1 MNRDTRNDTYAL
13 VAERLWDGVSDET
26 QSGVAVVVKNRL
38 VDGILPVSEI
48 PAGMT
53 SVPLPGCSL
62 LPGLMDAH
70 VHYSSVMGPA
80 FLAAG
85 VTTIRDVGNELA
97 WILGERERHAEDLS
111 AGPAILC
118 CGHLLDGPRVYWPQ
132 MGRAHGTP
140 GEIVDSVRLH
150 ADTGVDQIKLYAGV
164 DPPLLKAAIDAAHE
178 SGKFV
183 VAHLHA
189 TTAEDAVRNGLDE
202 FEHLAGCGVA
212 WRAASEVEDDLM
224 IDQLLERDVVIDPT
238 LVVWDRLGRILDR
251 PFHHDAR
258 RAWVHPRHLDIW
270 QRYLSRF
277 GPAENRWRYQGA
289 MVHLKRFLRR
299 AHQRGVTVALGT
311 DTPFPHLV
319 PGMSVHDELAMYT
332 DAGIPAVDAL
342 RSATSVNAR
351 VLGIDDRTGSI
362 TRGRRADLVAVQ
374 GNPLE
379 RIEDIGNVMCT
390 VREGRRF
397 EPASLLQ
404 VFKATFDREPDGAVT
419 RDLLDYV
426 DGKLVNRPAS

>member
-1 MNRDTRNDTYAL
+1 MSTDTRNLTYAL
-13 VAERLWDGVSDET
+13 APDRVWDGVSDET
-26 QSGVAVVVKNRL
+26 RDGVAVVVKDRHIDA
-38 VDGILPVSEI
+38 VLPVAEI
-48 PAGMT
+48 PADMET
-53 SVPLPGCSL
+53 AILPDCTL

-70 VHYSSVMGPA
+70 VHYSSVIGPA

-85 VTTIRDVGNELA
+85 VTTIRDVGNDLA
-97 WILGERERHAEDLS
+97 WILGERERHAKDLS

-118 CGHLLDGPRVYWPQ
+118 CGHLLDGPQVYWPQ
-132 MGRAHGTP
+132 MGRAHAKP
-140 GEIVDSVRLH
+140 GEIAESVRRH
-150 ADTGVDQIKLYAGV
+150 AEAGVDQVKLYAGV
-164 DPPLLKAAIDAAHE
+164 EPPMLKAAVDAAHE
-178 SGKFV
+178 LGKFV
-183 VAHLHA
+183 VAHLQA
-189 TTAEDAVRNGLDE
+189 TTAEDAVRLGLDE

-212 WRAASEVEDDLM
+212 WRAASEMEDDLM
-224 IDQLLERDVVIDPT
+224 IDLLLERDVIIDPT

-251 PFHHDAR
+251 PFHHDDR
-258 RAWVHPRHLDIW
+258 KSWVHPRHQDIW

-277 GPAENRWRYQGA
+277 GPPEQRWRYQGA

-342 RSATSVNAR
+342 RSATAINAR
-351 VLGIDDRTGSI
+351 VLGIDDRTGTI
-362 TRGRRADLVAVQ
+362 RPGLRADLVAVR

-379 RIEDIGNVMCT
+379 RIEDIENVHCT

-397 EPASLLQ
+397 EPSGLME
-404 VFKATFDREPDGAVT
+404 VHKSTFDSEPDGAVT

-426 DGKLVNRPAS
+426 DGKQLNRPAS

>member
-1 MNRDTRNDTYAL
+1 MNEDKRNGTYAL
-13 VAERLWDGVSDET
+13 APDRIWDGVSDET
-26 QSGVAVVVKNRL
+26 RSGVAVVVKDRL
-38 VDGILPVSEI
+38 IDAVMPVSEV
-48 PAGMT
+48 PAGMET
-53 SVPLPGCSL
+53 AVLPECTL

-70 VHYSSVMGPA
+70 VHYSSVMGPP

-97 WILGERERHAEDLS
+97 WILGERERHAKDLS

-132 MGRAHGTP
+132 LGRAHATP
-140 GEIVDSVRLH
+140 GEIADSVRRH
-150 ADTGVDQIKLYAGV
+150 VEAGVDQIKLYAGV
-164 DPPLLKAAIDAAHE
+164 EPPLLKAAVDAAHA
-178 SGKFV
+178 SDKFV
-183 VAHLHA
+183 VAHLQA
-189 TTAEDAVRNGLDE
+189 TTAEDAARMGLDE

-212 WRAASEVEDDLM
+212 WRAASEAEDDLV
-224 IDQLLERDVVIDPT
+224 IDLLLERDVIIDPT
-238 LVVWDRLGRILDR
+238 LVVWDRLGRVLDR

-277 GPAENRWRYQGA
+277 GPPEHRWRYQGA

-342 RSATSVNAR
+342 RSATSINAR
-351 VLGIDDRTGSI
+351 VLGIDGRTGSI
-362 TRGRRADLVAVQ
+362 RPGLRADLVAVR

-379 RIEDIGNVMCT
+379 RIEDIENVHCT

-397 EPASLLQ
+397 EPSTLMRA
-404 VFKATFDREPDGAVT
+404 FKSTFDGEPDGAVT

-426 DGKLVNRPAS
+426 DGKHVNRPAS

>member
-1 MNRDTRNDTYAL
+1 MKTDTPNVTYAL
-13 VAERLWDGVSDET
+13 APDRVWDGVSDGT
-26 QSGVAVVVKNRL
+26 RDGVAVVVKGRL
-38 VDGILPVSEI
+38 VDAVLPVGEV
-48 PAGMT
+48 PADMET
-53 SVPLPGCSL
+53 AVLPDCTL
-62 LPGLMDAH
+62 LPGLIDAH
-70 VHYSSVMGPA
+70 VHYSSVMGAA

-85 VTTIRDVGNELA
+85 VTTIRDVGNDLA
-97 WILGERERHAEDLS
+97 WILGERDRHAGDPA

-132 MGRAHGTP
+132 LGRAHASP
-140 GEIVDSVRLH
+140 GEIADSVRRH
-150 ADTGVDQIKLYAGV
+150 AEAGVDQIKLYAGV
-164 DPPLLKAAIDAAHE
+164 DPPLLKAAVDAAHE

-183 VAHLHA
+183 VAHLQA
-189 TTAEDAVRNGLDE
+189 TTAEDAARLGLDE

-212 WRAASEVEDDLM
+212 WRGASEVEDDLM
-224 IDQLLERDVVIDPT
+224 IDLLLERDVIIDPT

-251 PFHHDAR
+251 PFHHDGR

-270 QRYLSRF
+270 QRYLGRF
-277 GPAENRWRYQGA
+277 GPPEYRWRYQGA
-289 MVHLKRFLRR
+289 MAHLKRFLRR

-319 PGMSVHDELAMYT
+319 PGMSVHDELAIYT

-342 RSATSVNAR
+342 RSATSINAR
-351 VLGIDDRTGSI
+351 VLGIDDRAGTIRPGL
-362 TRGRRADLVAVQ
+362 RADLVAVR

-379 RIEDIGNVMCT
+379 RIEDIENVRCT

-397 EPASLLQ
+397 KPAGLME
-404 VFKATFDREPDGAVT
+404 VHKAAFDREPDGAVT

>member
-1 MNRDTRNDTYAL
+1 MNGDTMKNSYAL
-13 VAERLWDGVSDET
+13 IPDRVWDGVSDET
-26 QSGVAVVVKNRL
+26 RSGVAVVVKDRL
-38 VDGILPVSEI
+38 IDAVLPVAEV
-48 PAGMT
+48 PAGVET
-53 SVPLPGCSL
+53 AALPECTL

-85 VTTIRDVGNELA
+85 VTTVRDVGNDLA
-97 WILGERERHAEDLS
+97 WILGERERHANDLS

-132 MGRAHGTP
+132 LGRAHEKP
-140 GEIVDSVRLH
+140 EEIADSVRRH
-150 ADTGVDQIKLYAGV
+150 AEAGVDQIKLYAGV
-164 DPPLLKAAIDAAHE
+164 EPPLLKAAVDAAHE

-183 VAHLHA
+183 VAHLMA
-189 TTAEDAVRNGLDE
+189 TTAEDAVRLGLDE

-212 WRAASEVEDDLM
+212 WRAASEVEDDLV
-224 IDQLLERDVVIDPT
+224 IDLLLEKDVIIDPT
-238 LVVWDRLGRILDR
+238 LVVWDRLGRVLDR

-270 QRYLSRF
+270 QRYLGRF
-277 GPAENRWRYQGA
+277 GPPEYRWRYQGA

-299 AHQRGVTVALGT
+299 AHQRGVIVALGT

-342 RSATSVNAR
+342 RSATSINAR
-351 VLGIDDRTGSI
+351 VLGIDDMTGSI
-362 TRGRRADLVAVQ
+362 KPGRRADFVAVR

-379 RIEDIGNVMCT
+379 RIEDIENVSCT

-397 EPASLLQ
+397 EPSGLMRD
-404 VFKATFDREPDGAVT
+404 FRTTFDREPDGAVT

>member
-1 MNRDTRNDTYAL
+1 MKTDTPNDTYAL
-13 VAERLWDGVSDET
+13 VPERVWDGVSGET
-26 QSGVAVVVKNRL
+26 RDGVAVVVKGRL
-38 VDGILPVSEI
+38 VDAVLPVGEV
-48 PAGMT
+48 PADMET
-53 SVPLPGCSL
+53 AVLPDCTL
-62 LPGLMDAH
+62 LPGLIDAH
-70 VHYSSVMGPA
+70 VHYSSVMGAA

-85 VTTIRDVGNELA
+85 VTTIRDVGNDLA
-97 WILGERERHAEDLS
+97 WILGERDRHAGDPA

-132 MGRAHGTP
+132 LGRAHASP
-140 GEIVDSVRLH
+140 GEIADSVRRH
-150 ADTGVDQIKLYAGV
+150 AEAGVDQIKLYAGV
-164 DPPLLKAAIDAAHE
+164 EPPLLKAAVDAAHE

-183 VAHLHA
+183 VAHLQA
-189 TTAEDAVRNGLDE
+189 TTAEDAVRLGLDE
-202 FEHLAGCGVA
+202 FEHLSGCGVA
-212 WRAASEVEDDLM
+212 WRGASEVEDDLM
-224 IDQLLERDVVIDPT
+224 IDLLLERDVIIDPT

-251 PFHHDAR
+251 PFHHDGR

-270 QRYLSRF
+270 QRYLGRF
-277 GPAENRWRYQGA
+277 GPPEYRLRYQGA
-289 MVHLKRFLRR
+289 MAHLKRFLRR

-342 RSATSVNAR
+342 RSATSINAR
-351 VLGIDDRTGSI
+351 VLGIHDRAGTIRPGL
-362 TRGRRADLVAVQ
+362 RADLVAVR

-379 RIEDIGNVMCT
+379 RIEDIENVRCT

-397 EPASLLQ
+397 EPAGLME
-404 VFKATFDREPDGAVT
+404 VHKAAFDREPDGAVT

>member
-1 MNRDTRNDTYAL
+1 MNTDTPNVTYAL
-13 VAERLWDGVSDET
+13 APDRLWDGVSDET
-26 QSGVAVVVKNRL
+26 REGVAVVVKGRL
-38 VDGILPVSEI
+38 VDAVLPLGE
-48 PAGMT
+48 
-53 SVPLPGCSL
+53 VPDEMETEALPGCTL

-97 WILGERERHAEDLS
+97 WILGERDRHARDLA

-118 CGHLLDGPRVYWPQ
+118 CGHLLDGPSVYWPQ
-132 MGRAHGTP
+132 LGRAHGTP
-140 GEIVDSVRLH
+140 GEIADSVRRH
-150 ADTGVDQIKLYAGV
+150 AEAGVDQIKLYAGV
-164 DPPLLKAAIDAAHE
+164 EPPMLKAAVDAAHD

-183 VAHLHA
+183 VAHLQA
-189 TTAEDAVRNGLDE
+189 TTAEDAVRLGLDE

-212 WRAASEVEDDLM
+212 WRPASEVEDDLM
-224 IDQLLERDVVIDPT
+224 IDLLLERDAIIDPT

-258 RAWVHPRHLDIW
+258 RIWVHPRHLDIW
-270 QRYLSRF
+270 QRYPGRF
-277 GPAENRWRYQGA
+277 GPPEYRCRYQGA
-289 MVHLKRFLRR
+289 MAHLKRFLRR

-351 VLGIDDRTGSI
+351 VLGIDDRTGKV
-362 TRGRRADLVAVQ
+362 RPGLRADLVAVK

-379 RIEDIGNVMCT
+379 RIEDIENVCCT

-397 EPASLLQ
+397 EPSGLMEDHEAA
-404 VFKATFDREPDGAVT
+404 FGREPDGAVT

>member
-1 MNRDTRNDTYAL
+1 MDDDTRNGTYAL
-13 VAERLWDGVSDET
+13 AAERVWDGLSDAPRT
-26 QSGVAVVVKNRL
+26 GVAVVVKDRL
-38 VDGILPVSEI
+38 IDAVLPLAEV
-48 PAGMT
+48 PAGLA
-53 SVPLPGCSL
+53 SVPLPACTL

-70 VHYSSVMGPA
+70 VHYRSVMGPA

-85 VTTIRDVGNELA
+85 VTTVRDVGNDLA
-97 WILGERERHAEDLS
+97 WILGERERHAKDLS

-132 MGRAHGTP
+132 MGRAHGSP
-140 GEIVDSVRLH
+140 GEIADSVRRH
-150 ADTGVDQIKLYAGV
+150 VEAEVDQIKLYAGV
-164 DPPLLKAAIDAAHE
+164 DPPLLKAAVDAAHE
-178 SGKFV
+178 SGRFV
-183 VAHLHA
+183 VAHLQA
-189 TTAEDAVRNGLDE
+189 TTAEEAVRHGLDE
-202 FEHLAGCGVA
+202 FEHFAGCGVA

-224 IDQLLERDVVIDPT
+224 IDQLLERDVIIDPT

-270 QRYLSRF
+270 HRYLSRF
-277 GPAENRWRYQGA
+277 GPAEHRWRYQGA
-289 MVHLKRFLRR
+289 MVHMKRFLRR

-362 TRGRRADLVAVQ
+362 RPGLRADLVAVR

-379 RIEDIGNVMCT
+379 RIEDIENVSCT

-397 EPASLLQ
+397 EPSGLLQ
-404 VFKATFDREPDGAVT
+404 DHRATFDREPDGAVT

-426 DGKLVNRPAS
+426 DGKLVDRPVS

>member
-1 MNRDTRNDTYAL
+1 MSTDTRNLTYAL
-13 VAERLWDGVSDET
+13 VPDRVWDGVSDKT
-26 QSGVAVVVKNRL
+26 RDGVAVVVKDRHIDA
-38 VDGILPVSEI
+38 VLPVAEI
-48 PAGMT
+48 PADMET
-53 SVPLPGCSL
+53 AILPDCTL

-70 VHYSSVMGPA
+70 VHYSSVIGPA

-85 VTTIRDVGNELA
+85 VTTIRDVGNDLA
-97 WILGERERHAEDLS
+97 WILGERERHAKDLS

-118 CGHLLDGPRVYWPQ
+118 CGHLLDGPQVYWPQ
-132 MGRAHGTP
+132 MGRAHAKP
-140 GEIVDSVRLH
+140 GDIADSVRRH
-150 ADTGVDQIKLYAGV
+150 AEAGVDQIKLYAGV
-164 DPPLLKAAIDAAHE
+164 EPPLLKAAVDAAHE

-183 VAHLHA
+183 VAHLQA
-189 TTAEDAVRNGLDE
+189 TTAEDAVRLGLDE
-202 FEHLAGCGVA
+202 FEHQAGCGVA
-212 WRAASEVEDDLM
+212 WRAASEMEDDLM
-224 IDQLLERDVVIDPT
+224 IDLLLERDVIIDPT

-251 PFHHDAR
+251 PFHHDDR
-258 RAWVHPRHLDIW
+258 KSWVHPRHQDIW

-277 GPAENRWRYQGA
+277 GPPEQRWRYQGA

-342 RSATSVNAR
+342 RSATSINAR
-351 VLGIDDRTGSI
+351 VLGIDDRTGTI
-362 TRGRRADLVAVQ
+362 RPGLRADLVAVR
-374 GNPLE
+374 GNPLD
-379 RIEDIGNVMCT
+379 RIEDIENVHCT

-397 EPASLLQ
+397 EPSGLME
-404 VFKATFDREPDGAVT
+404 VHRSTFDREPDGAVT

-426 DGKLVNRPAS
+426 DGKLLNRPAS

>member
-1 MNRDTRNDTYAL
+1 MSTDTRNLTYAL
-13 VAERLWDGVSDET
+13 APDRVWDGVSDEPRA
-26 QSGVAVVVKNRL
+26 GVAVVVKDRHIDAVL
-38 VDGILPVSEI
+38 PVAELPSDMETAILPDC
-48 PAGMT
+48 T
-53 SVPLPGCSL
+53 L

-85 VTTIRDVGNELA
+85 VTTIRDVGNDLA
-97 WILGERERHAEDLS
+97 WILGERERHANDLS

-132 MGRAHGTP
+132 MGRAHAKP
-140 GEIVDSVRLH
+140 GEIADSVRRH
-150 ADTGVDQIKLYAGV
+150 AEAGVDQIKLYAGV
-164 DPPLLKAAIDAAHE
+164 EPQLLKAAVDAAHE

-183 VAHLHA
+183 VAHLQT
-189 TTAEDAVRNGLDE
+189 TTAEDAVRLGLDE

-212 WRAASEVEDDLM
+212 WRAASEMEDDLM
-224 IDQLLERDVVIDPT
+224 IDLLLERDVIIDPT

-251 PFHHDAR
+251 PFHYDAR
-258 RAWVHPRHLDIW
+258 KSWVHPRHLDIW

-277 GPAENRWRYQGA
+277 GPPEQRWRYQGA
-289 MVHLKRFLRR
+289 MTHLKRFLRR

-342 RSATSVNAR
+342 RSATAVNAH
-351 VLGIDDRTGSI
+351 VLGIDDRTGTI
-362 TRGRRADLVAVQ
+362 RPGLRADLVAVR

-379 RIEDIGNVMCT
+379 RIEDIENVHCT

-397 EPASLLQ
+397 EPSGLME
-404 VFKATFDREPDGAVT
+404 VHRSTFDREPDGAVT
-419 RDLLDYV
+419 RDLQDYV
-426 DGKLVNRPAS
+426 DGKLLNRPAS

>member
-1 MNRDTRNDTYAL
+1 MSTDIGNTTYAL
-13 VAERLWDGVSDET
+13 APDRVWDGVSDET
-26 QSGVAVVVKNRL
+26 RDGMAVVVKDRL
-38 VDGILPVSEI
+38 VDAVLPVAEV
-48 PAGMT
+48 PAHMET
-53 SVPLPGCSL
+53 AFLPGCTL

-85 VTTIRDVGNELA
+85 VTTIRDVGNDLP
-97 WILGERERHAEDLS
+97 WILGERERHANDLS

-118 CGHLLDGPRVYWPQ
+118 CGHLLDGPQIYWPH
-132 MGRAHGTP
+132 MGRAHAKP
-140 GEIVDSVRLH
+140 DEIAESVRRH
-150 ADTGVDQIKLYAGV
+150 AEAGVDQIKLYAGV
-164 DPPLLKAAIDAAHE
+164 EPPMLKAAVDAAHE

-189 TTAEDAVRNGLDE
+189 TTAEDAVRSGLDE

-224 IDQLLERDVVIDPT
+224 IDQLLERDVIIDPT

-251 PFHHDAR
+251 PFHHDVR

-270 QRYLSRF
+270 QRYLNRF
-277 GPAENRWRYQGA
+277 GPVEHRWRYQGA

-342 RSATSVNAR
+342 RSATAMNAR
-351 VLGIDDRTGSI
+351 VLGIDDRTGTI
-362 TRGRRADLVAVQ
+362 RPGLRADLVAVR

-379 RIEDIGNVMCT
+379 RIEDIENVHCT

-397 EPASLLQ
+397 EPSGLME
-404 VFKATFDREPDGAVT
+404 VHRSTCDREPDGAVT
-419 RDLLDYV
+419 RDLSDYV
-426 DGKLVNRPAS
+426 DGKHLNRPAS

>member
-1 MNRDTRNDTYAL
+1 MNTNTSNVTYAL
-13 VAERLWDGVSDET
+13 APDRVWDGVSDDT
-26 QSGVAVVVKNRL
+26 RDGVAVVVKGRL
-38 VDGILPVSEI
+38 VDGVLPVGEV
-48 PAGMT
+48 PAEMET
-53 SVPLPGCSL
+53 VVLPDCTL
-62 LPGLMDAH
+62 LPGLIDAH

-85 VTTIRDVGNELA
+85 VTTIRDVGNDLA
-97 WILGERERHAEDLS
+97 WILGERERHADDPA

-132 MGRAHGTP
+132 LGRAHASP
-140 GEIVDSVRLH
+140 GQIADSVRRH
-150 ADTGVDQIKLYAGV
+150 VEAGVDQIKLYAGV
-164 DPPLLKAAIDAAHE
+164 EPPLLKAAVDAAHE
-178 SGKFV
+178 SGRFV
-183 VAHLHA
+183 VAHLQA
-189 TTAEDAVRNGLDE
+189 TTAEDAVRLGLDE

-224 IDQLLERDVVIDPT
+224 IDLLLERDVIIDPT

-258 RAWVHPRHLDIW
+258 RTWVHPRHLDIW
-270 QRYLSRF
+270 QRYPGRF
-277 GPAENRWRYQGA
+277 GPPEYRWRYQGA
-289 MVHLKRFLRR
+289 MAHLKRFLRR

-342 RSATSVNAR
+342 RSATSINAR
-351 VLGIDDRTGSI
+351 VLGIDDGTGAI
-362 TRGRRADLVAVQ
+362 RPGLRADLVAVR

-379 RIEDIGNVMCT
+379 RIEDIENVTCT

-397 EPASLLQ
+397 EPSGLLP
-404 VFKATFDREPDGAVT
+404 VHEATFDREPDGAVT

-426 DGKLVNRPAS
+426 DGKLVNRPGS